1 MDQSTLA
8 TLISHARLTGTDS
21 SSVEIKASAAKLP
34 KSMTETLS
42 AFANGAGGTIIL
54 GLDEHNGFLPVP
66 KFRAAAISDALAG
79 ACANDMTPPVRAA
92 VDIIPFE
99 GSSLVVAEVPGLAP
113 ADKPCYVTRR
123 GRYEGS
129 FARTGDGDRRLT
141 PYEVDRLLENRTQPR
156 WDREPVPD
164 AAITDLDPELVAGL
178 LKKERSQA
186 PRIFGQRSDTD
197 ALIKLGALAA
207 TKDGSVCPT
216 LGGLMALGTYPQEF
230 FPRLYVS
237 FTLYPGTDKTS
248 SNGGPRF
255 LDNVTLSGP
264 IPYLVEE
271 AVNRVQANMRVGGII
286 EGAFRKDLPDY
297 PPVAVREAVT
307 NALMH
312 RDYSP
317 EARGSQVQV
326 NMFVDRLEI
335 TNPGGLFGPVTIESL
350 LDGTLAAP
358 GTRNAILSR
367 LLESTPFPGGG
378 YVAENRGSGFQEIER
393 QLEND
398 LLPPAKPKDKL
409 TSFSLT
415 FQRRLLTD
423 AERGA
428 AAGSSSTER
437 ILNYLHNHPSATSR
451 ELAAAAGIGVGG
463 ARRIINNLVSEGAV
477 ERTEPVT
484 SPKQRYRLPR

>member
-1 MDQSTLA
+1 MNDGWREPTDESA
-8 TLISHARLTGTDS
+8 NELINT
-21 SSVEIKASAAKLP
+21 P
-34 KSMTETLS
+34 TE
-42 AFANGAGGTIIL
+42 
-54 GLDEHNGFLPVP
+54 
-66 KFRAAAISDALAG
+66 
-79 ACANDMTPPVRAA
+79 
-92 VDIIPFE
+92 
-99 GSSLVVAEVPGLAP
+99 
-113 ADKPCYVTRR
+113 
-123 GRYEGS
+123 
-129 FARTGDGDRRLT
+129 
-141 PYEVDRLLENRTQPR
+141 PR
-156 WDREPVPD
+156 WDKEPVLEATED
-164 AAITDLDPELVAGL
+164 DFDQELVAGL

-186 PRIFGQRSDTD
+186 PRLFGQKPDTE
-197 ALIKLGALAA
+197 ALVKLGALARSA
-207 TKDGSVCPT
+207 DGSVHPT
-216 LGGLMALGTYPQEF
+216 LGGLLALGTYPQEF

-237 FTLYPGTDKTS
+237 FTLYPGTDKTAR
-248 SNGGPRF
+248 NGGPRF
-255 LDNVTLSGP
+255 LDNATLSGP

-286 EGAFRKDLPDY
+286 KGAVRKDLPDY

-317 EARGSQVQV
+317 AARGAQVQV
-326 NMFVDRLEI
+326 NMYVDRLEI

-350 LDGTLAAP
+350 RDGTLSAP
-358 GTRNAILSR
+358 GTRNEVLSR

-393 QLEND
+393 QLEQD

-428 AAGSSSTER
+428 ATGGSSEER
-437 ILNYLHNHPSATSR
+437 IVQYLGTHHSATSR

-463 ARRIINNLVSEGAV
+463 TRRIINKLVSEGSV
-477 ERTEPVT
+477 EMTEPIT
-484 SPKQRYRLPR
+484 SPKQRYRLAPR